1 MYIIEHATQER
12 NTREVTDTESDRIRR
27 KKTETEKACTE
38 KKNRFECN
46 AFDIFFT
53 GMCLWKIFS

>member
-1 MYIIEHATQER
+1 MKGAESAP
-12 NTREVTDTESDRIRR
+12 DTESDRIRR
-27 KKTETEKACTE
+27 KKNETEKACTE

-46 AFDIFFT
+46 AFDIFFA